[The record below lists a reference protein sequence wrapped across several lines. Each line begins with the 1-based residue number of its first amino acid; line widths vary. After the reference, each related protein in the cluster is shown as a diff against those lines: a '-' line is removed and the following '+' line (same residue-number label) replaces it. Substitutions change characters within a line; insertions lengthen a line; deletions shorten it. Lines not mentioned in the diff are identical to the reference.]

1 MRIGITGQNG
11 FIGTHLKNHLFL
23 YKEEFEIIPFDNIFF
38 DSIVLMD
45 EFVSQCDVIIHLAAK
60 NRHANTNIL
69 YQINIGLVQIL
80 IESLI
85 RTKSNAHVIFSS
97 SSQEIMD
104 NLYGDSKREG
114 RLLFSEW
121 ALKFNGRFTGLLIP
135 NVFGPF
141 GRPKY
146 NSFIATFC
154 QQIINGEDVNI
165 DKDSEVKLIY
175 VVELIN
181 EILIIIRKRI
191 FSNNYIIEH
200 TSKIKVSEVM
210 KLLQS
215 FNELYFHKNTI
226 PSFNNI
232 FELNIFNTFRSY
244 GSLINNPVLFKQ
256 HIDERGA
263 FVELIRLSN
272 GGQVSFSTTNPGI
285 IRGNHFHTRKI
296 ERFAVIKGDALIKLR
311 RIGTSNVLEFKLSG
325 DRPAFIDIPIW
336 YTHNIMNIGTDVLYT
351 VFWINE
357 IYNTNDTDTF
367 LNEV

>member
-69 YQINIGLVQIL
+69 YETNIGLVQIL

-232 FELNIFNTFRSY
+232 F
-244 GSLINNPVLFKQ
+244 
-256 HIDERGA
+256 
-263 FVELIRLSN
+263 
-272 GGQVSFSTTNPGI
+272 PG
-285 IRGNHFHTRKI
+285 
-296 ERFAVIKGDALIKLR
+296 DMLL
-311 RIGTSNVLEFKLSG
+311 
-325 DRPAFIDIPIW
+325 
-336 YTHNIMNIGTDVLYT
+336 
-351 VFWINE
+351 
-357 IYNTNDTDTF
+357 
-367 LNEV
+367 